1 MTDPARSADTT
12 ALTRPGM
19 AGDWARAALALDLLA
34 VDPVGLGGMHLR
46 ARPGPVRDAVLAR
59 LGAVPLPICKLH
71 PTMGDEALFG
81 GLDLTATLAA
91 GRPVQRAGLLAE
103 PRLLVLTMAER
114 CPAGMAARLAAH
126 ADTGSGA
133 LVLLD
138 EGLEP
143 EETAPAALTDRL
155 AFALSLDGVGRQ
167 VIATAPPADAAGLAA
182 ARDRLADTALPD
194 DAAAAIVTLAAR
206 MGVAGLRA
214 PLLALA
220 AARAHAALAGR
231 DLASE
236 DDIAAAATLVLVPRA
251 TQMPDAPEET
261 QDDPP
266 PPDPDDRPDDTPE
279 DSDDPGERLE
289 MPEELLVDAIAAM
302 LPPELLAAMAGRMG
316 RASRAATGSG
326 AGARRQGNRRG
337 CPLPSRPGR
346 PDSGH
351 RVDLVAT
358 LRAAAPW
365 QRLRREERPDAPGI
379 VQLRPRDIRLRRF
392 EDRSDRLLIFAVD
405 ASGSAAIARLAEAKG
420 AVELLLADAYA
431 RRDHVAL
438 IAFRGTGAEELLPPT
453 RSLVQTKRRLAGLPG
468 GGGTPLAA
476 GLRAGLE
483 AALAARGRGMTPT
496 LALLTD
502 GRANIALDGRANRT
516 QAGTDATA
524 MAQALRARGVP
535 AVVLD
540 TAARPQPALRALA
553 AAMAGTYL
561 PLPRADA
568 GRLSRALGS
577 ALAD

>member
-1 MTDPARSADTT
+1 MSDTAATTDRDRAV
-12 ALTRPGM
+12 TRAGM

-34 VDPVGLGGMHLR
+34 VDPAGLGGMHLR
-46 ARPGPVRDAVLAR
+46 ARPGPVRDAALAR
-59 LGAVPLPICKLH
+59 LGAIPLPMQKLH
-71 PTMGDEALFG
+71 PAMGDEALFG
-81 GLDLTATLAA
+81 GLDLTATLSA
-91 GRPVQRAGLLAE
+91 GRLVQRAGLLAV
-103 PRLLVLTMAER
+103 PRLLVLSMAER
-114 CPAGMAARLAAH
+114 CGAGMAARLARH
-126 ADTGSGA
+126 ADGRSGA

-138 EGLEP
+138 EGVEP
-143 EETAPAALTDRL
+143 DEAAPPALTDQL
-155 AFALSLDGVGRQ
+155 AFALSLDGIGRQ
-167 VIATAPPADAAGLAA
+167 VIASAPPADAARLAA
-182 ARDRLADTALPD
+182 ARDLLAQTTMPGDAVGAL
-194 DAAAAIVTLAAR
+194 VTLAAR
-206 MGVAGLRA
+206 MGVPGLRA
-214 PLLALA
+214 PMLALA
-220 AARAHAALAGR
+220 TARAHAALAGR
-231 DLASE
+231 DVATD
-236 DDIAAAATLVLVPRA
+236 DDIAAAAALVLVPRA
-251 TQMPDAPEET
+251 TAAPQDAPE
-261 QDDPP
+261 DPP
-266 PPDPDDRPDDTPE
+266 PPDPEEREDDAPDDTN
-279 DSDDPGERLE
+279 DPNQPLDL
-289 MPEELLVDAIAAM
+289 PQELLVDAIAAL

-316 RASRAATGSG
+316 RAGRAASGSG

-337 CPLPSRPGR
+337 RPLPARPGR

-365 QRLRREERPDAPGI
+365 QRLRQAERPDAPGI
-379 VQLRPRDIRLRRF
+379 VQLRPGDIRLKRF

-438 IAFRGTGAEELLPPT
+438 IAFRGTAAEDLLPPT

-502 GRANIALDGRANRT
+502 GRANIALDGRADRA
-516 QAGTDATA
+516 QAGADATA
-524 MAQALRARGVP
+524 MAQALRAHGVP
-535 AVVLD
+535 SVVLD
-540 TAARPQPALRALA
+540 TAARPQSALRALA
-553 AAMAGTYL
+553 AAMNGTYL

-568 GRLSRALGS
+568 GRLSRALGA